1 MLKPADAMRTLFV
14 LLALSL
20 CQPASASLAT
30 ELFEDGNRLF
40 RDDLYWAALLRYRE
54 AREAG
59 LDTPVLHFNTGV
71 AHYKAG
77 QYERAREALR
87 RAARSPQL
95 APISHYNLGLAAYKA
110 GDSRE
115 ALRWLR
121 LARDQ
126 QSNKKLS
133 ALARAAIR
141 RIRDA
146 ERAADPVVVRADER
160 RAQKERKF
168 ADFDLRISVGFGNN
182 DNVYRSPAEPY
193 IDFAQSAAPLVTPE
207 VVSGAFMPV
216 DMRLR
221 YNINSFRYEGFYGA
235 YRLKGELYQDKE
247 LDNANEYMHEFSFG
261 NSYKRE
267 KNGITREV
275 YSAFKIAQHE
285 ETYFDPDNGDI
296 RIVDDVEISDRLNF
310 RRYGPEFRFRQ
321 SGERL
326 AFGFAFEGQ
335 LRNYEDVEVVP
346 EYDHNYLKLLLHTQY
361 KFGPTSLARL
371 NIKAQTR
378 RYGERP
384 SYDLDGRQRQGNPA
398 VEYDYYGVSLGA
410 RQRVTD
416 DLWFGVEFD
425 LTQRIDGYVGYYDYT
440 RNSFKFE
447 LSWSPGRRFD
457 LDTYARYNLY
467 DYPNAFAFN
476 NDTLNPRT
484 LETLSGGLRARW
496 RLTRGL
502 SLVADLRHR
511 EAVSNDLRTQYDQN
525 RFMLSVLWRQ

>member
-1 MLKPADAMRTLFV
+1 MPRAADVIRSLV
-14 LLALSL
+14 LLLALSL

-40 RDDLYWAALLRYRE
+40 RDQLYWAALLRYRE

-59 LDTPVLHFNTGV
+59 LDTPILHFNTGV

-77 QYERAREALR
+77 QYRRAREELR
-87 RAARSPQL
+87 EAARSPEL
-95 APISHYNLGLAAYKA
+95 APISHYNLGLTAYKS
-110 GDSRE
+110 GESKE

-133 ALARAAIR
+133 SLARKAIT

-146 ERAADPVVVRADER
+146 EKAADPVVVRADER
-160 RAQKERKF
+160 RTEKERKF
-168 ADFDLRISVGFGNN
+168 ADLDLRVAVGFGSN
-182 DNVYRSPAEPY
+182 DNVYRSPAEAY
-193 IDFAQSAAPLVTPE
+193 VDFAQAGNPLVTPE
-207 VVSGAFMPV
+207 VVSGVFMPI
-216 DMRLR
+216 DLRLR
-221 YNINSFRYEGFYGA
+221 YNINSFKFEGFYAA
-235 YRLKGELYQDKE
+235 YRLKGQYYQDKE
-247 LDNANEYMHEFSFG
+247 LDNANEFVHELSFG

-267 KNGITREV
+267 KNGVTREV
-275 YSAFKIAQHE
+275 YSAFKVAQHE
-285 ETYFDPDNGDI
+285 ETYFDPDNGDV
-296 RIVDDVEISDRLNF
+296 RIFNDVEISDRLNF

-321 SGERL
+321 SGEKF
-326 AFGFAFEGQ
+326 AFGFVFEGQ

-346 EYDHNYLKLLLHTQY
+346 EYDHNYLKLSLHSQY

-371 NIKAQTR
+371 RVKAQTR
-378 RYGERP
+378 RYGDRP
-384 SYDLDGRQRQGNPA
+384 SYDLDGRQRIDNPA

-410 RQRVTD
+410 RQRISS

-425 LTQRIDGYVGYYDYT
+425 LTERVDGYVGYYDYT
-440 RNSFKFE
+440 RNTFKFE

-457 LDTYARYNLY
+457 LDAFARYSLY

-476 NDTLNPRT
+476 DDTLNRRT
-484 LETLSGGLRARW
+484 LETASGGLRARW
-496 RLTRGL
+496 RITRGL
-502 SLVADLRHR
+502 SLVADVEHR

-525 RFMLSVLWRQ
+525 QFMLSVLWRQ